1 MGWGGLIW
9 RDLEAKV
16 FFFEYNLYN
25 LRYLIEKRKKHLN
38 NNTRSRLI
46 KWSCSKS
53 QLLLGIL
60 YASYHVYLQIELKLI
75 FIYPIPSNEKRIRD
89 ELI

>member
-9 RDLEAKV
+9 RDLKAKV

-25 LRYLIEKRKKHLN
+25 LRYLIEERKKHLK

-46 KWSCSKS
+46 K
-53 QLLLGIL
+53 
-60 YASYHVYLQIELKLI
+60 
-75 FIYPIPSNEKRIRD
+75 
-89 ELI
+89 